1 MDRPDAE
8 RNALGYY
15 TSRGDDVDPN
25 EMLDPRAIRA
35 WLDERQPTLTPHT
48 SSGDLAID
56 VQLARPASDYLNRSM
71 SVLPL
76 LARDGID
83 WIDPAGYVVANS
95 DLPDDWSDQG
105 VRYRFE
111 LSVVSRSVLG
121 EPYLRHRAD

>member
-1 MDRPDAE
+1 
-8 RNALGYY
+8 
-15 TSRGDDVDPN
+15 
-25 EMLDPRAIRA
+25 
-35 WLDERQPTLTPHT
+35 
-48 SSGDLAID
+48 
-56 VQLARPASDYLNRSM
+56 M

-83 WIDPAGYVVANS
+83 WIDPAGYVVASS